1 MSNVY
6 GNLSSANQG
15 FMNSL
20 RMGMEMGAAAREAS
34 DRREYRSALA
44 DLANDSQNQDALA
57 VVFQHDPRTGA
68 ALMDRADAKAF
79 GSDAAEMMIPNGA
92 PNALLGL
99 GSGASPPTGPQQPNA
114 LIPNAAGASF
124 SEAFSP
130 VADGTYRPDENA
142 IRSDQPAPQEQGQP
156 DGIARLGKPANKADA
171 AFLRMLRRNPT
182 EALKLR
188 SAMRDNF
195 VDQLK
200 AESEFYG
207 LAMGELS
214 RATDP
219 ASWSAALQAVMPR
232 AQALGMDLASVVPSE
247 YPGPEGVAELMRRAQ
262 PVKEQLDLM
271 VREANIEADNERADR
286 NTDSLIDTR
295 EGRLAEYERNNR
307 ARLATTRRGQDMTDS
322 RVRSRSSGK
331 RGGKKARETLP
342 TIASPAEA
350 MKLPSGTKFRTPDGQ
365 VKVRP

>member
-1 MSNVY
+1 MTGINW
-6 GNLSSANQG
+6 NLSGANQG

-20 RMGMEMGAAAREAS
+20 RLGMEMGGAAREAK

-44 DLANDSQNQDALA
+44 DLANDPENQNALA

-68 ALMDRADAKAF
+68 ALMDRADEKAF
-79 GSDAAEMMIPNGA
+79 GRDLAVMVNPNGA

-99 GSGASPPTGPQQPNA
+99 GSSASPPAGPRQLNA
-114 LIPNAAGASF
+114 LAPRTPAPENMQSVGQAAVPAAQEGEQSAPAGVDVS
-124 SEAFSP
+124 ALGQP
-130 VADGTYRPDENA
+130 
-142 IRSDQPAPQEQGQP
+142 RSD
-156 DGIARLGKPANKADA
+156 ADA
-171 AFLRMLRRNPT
+171 AFLRMVQRDPSK
-182 EALKLR
+182 ALKIR
-188 SAMRDNF
+188 SELRDNF
-195 VDQLK
+195 VAQLE
-200 AESEFYG
+200 AESDFYG

-219 ASWSAALQAVMPR
+219 ASWSAALQSLMPR
-232 AQALGMDLASVVPSE
+232 AQALGMDLARVVPAE
-247 YPGPEGVAELMRRAQ
+247 YPGPEAVAELMRRAQ
-262 PVKEQLDLM
+262 PIKEQLDLM

-286 NTDSLIDTR
+286 NTDSLIETR

-322 RVRSRSSGK
+322 RLRSRSSGK

-350 MKLPSGTKFRTPDGQ
+350 MKLPSGTKFRTPSGQ